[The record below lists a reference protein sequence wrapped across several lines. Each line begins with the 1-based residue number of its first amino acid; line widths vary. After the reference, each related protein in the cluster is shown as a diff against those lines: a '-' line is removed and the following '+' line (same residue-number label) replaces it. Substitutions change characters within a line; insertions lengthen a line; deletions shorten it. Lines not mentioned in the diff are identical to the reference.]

1 MAVEEKPSPSS
12 RRSPSQLERE
22 ETKLWRL
29 ALWFVVLLAAGLA
42 ALMWERLQNVPYHLG
57 ALAPGLLV
65 LAVLFAAYAYGRQR
79 EVSDLK
85 VLLKDL
91 LVQFLTQ
98 DSRFFREQKTELDRL
113 AAHLDHRQLY
123 VIINDNR
130 FADFARQIQH
140 VSWSLPGTVVA
151 IQLPLVE

>member
-1 MAVEEKPSPSS
+1 MAVEENPSPSS

-91 LVQFLTQ
+91 Q
-98 DSRFFREQKTELDRL
+98 DR
-113 AAHLDHRQLY
+113 
-123 VIINDNR
+123 V
-130 FADFARQIQH
+130 
-140 VSWSLPGTVVA
+140 GVA
-151 IQLPLVE
+151 PSE